1 MPFEDLCFLARQC
14 QACALNEDVWQDA
27 QSSFE
32 NSLSL
37 EEFHVFIVC
46 LAVHQPSEVIWK
58 PLTLSTV
65 GELDSKDLA
74 RKVEE
79 TIEKI
84 TGKTLTR
91 FEQEENISGE
101 FSNIQGGF

>member
-1 MPFEDLCFLARQC
+1 MPFEELCFLARQC

-27 QSSFE
+27 PSSFE

-37 EEFHVFIVC
+37 EEFYVFIVC

-58 PLTLSTV
+58 PLTLSTI
-65 GELDSKDLA
+65 GDLTPIDLA

-84 TGKTLTR
+84 TGLTLTK
-91 FEQEENISGE
+91 FEDEE
-101 FSNIQGGF
+101 